1 MANPPLQLVS
11 PQPIDQ
17 SLSVFAGNV
26 PELRLPVLIQTAFP
40 GAGGNGM
47 QLQWNNGGG
56 CYTTSCRFAFHSVKV
71 PLDGTFRFGDAI
83 DWEFDRGSCGMQ
95 LFATANSRINFL
107 FKPATSY
114 RPIFT
119 FGGGCWMGNAVM
131 FLPVCDDPDFVP
143 VGIAVRK
150 IGYPDPQPGDYCLM
164 NKYFLWNEGTVAN
177 ADIMSC
183 FNLNASSVD
192 FMCYRPF
199 PGYTNLMV
207 CTKTR
212 GLVGDHATDNS
223 NYDTIANINKYHN
236 YRLRPIA
243 RVAQDYLSGK
253 IPMTANTTINFIK
266 TVITLPKDILNEGFF
281 YAACHQGGPP
291 GTQTSVCETM
301 VNNYCK
307 DSLHANEEVCGCV
320 NATKEN
326 TDLTRFTPL
335 TSTSMPIYCLSSKC
349 TDDPEQDVDIFK
361 KNIQMTTCPPIN
373 DININNTISGSNN
386 VVTIDQM
393 VQQAVNSPGSSG
405 SNTPQ
410 GVSVDSSG
418 KTIKTTNT
426 GSGNNLVDKNAKT
439 GEDGSI
445 SKMFSSMTTKTW
457 IILFVVIVLLYFALF
472 DKKKEQEGPMQP
484 MPMQPMPMQPMQQ
497 QSMPMQQRSMQPMQQ
512 QSMPMQPM
520 QQQSMPMQQQP
531 MPMVR

>member
-1 MANPPLQLVS
+1 MSKPPLQLVS
-11 PQPIDQ
+11 PGPIDQ

-26 PELRLPVLIQTAFP
+26 PELRLPVLIQLANP

-83 DWEFDRGSCGMQ
+83 DWEYDRGSCGMQ

-150 IGYPDPQPGDYCLM
+150 IGHPDPQPGDYCLM
-164 NKYFLWNEGTVAN
+164 NKYFLWNEGTVAGV
-177 ADIMSC
+177 DIMSC
-183 FNLNASSVD
+183 FNLNANNVD
-192 FMCYRPF
+192 FMCYKPF
-199 PGYTNLMV
+199 PGYNNLMV
-207 CTKTR
+207 CTKPR
-212 GLVGDHATDNS
+212 GSAGSHATDNS
-223 NYDTIANINKYHN
+223 NYDTIADINKFHK
-236 YRLRPIA
+236 YRLRPIS
-243 RVAQDYLSGK
+243 RVAQDYLTGN
-253 IPMTANTTINFIK
+253 IPMTANTTVNFIK

-291 GTQTSVCETM
+291 GTQTSVCENM

-335 TSTSMPIYCLSSKC
+335 TSTSMPIYCLSPKC
-349 TDDPEQDVDIFK
+349 TDDPEQDVTIFK
-361 KNIQMTTCPPIN
+361 KNIQMTPCPPIN
-373 DININNTISGSNN
+373 DVNITNTISGSNN

-393 VQQAVNSPGSSG
+393 VQQAVNPQGSSG
-405 SNTPQ
+405 SAGSATPQ

-418 KTIKTTNT
+418 KTVKTTNT
-426 GSGNNLVDKNAKT
+426 GSGNNLIDKNAKT

-457 IILFVVIVLLYFALF
+457 ILLFVVIVILYFALF
-472 DKKKEQEGPMQP
+472 DKKKEQEGTNQQS
-484 MPMQPMPMQPMQQ
+484 MPPMQPMQQ
-497 QSMPMQQRSMQPMQQ
+497 G
-512 QSMPMQPM
+512 PMQPM
-520 QQQSMPMQQQP
+520 QQRPMQPMQSMQSMPPMPMQQGP
-531 MPMVR
+531 MQSMQSMVR